1 MYHYHIYSCYVV
13 GIYLSKC
20 MWRPAHDPR
29 RSEALEALEPGPA
42 FVVTEETSSWRRR
55 RFLFSPHVC
64 WHQMGNMGNK
74 NPIDQGIY
82 WCWYLQFIA
91 GCSQFFDILS
101 DGPQLPDIEKCWA
114 EHQQPRMKQPRGL
127 HCWAPLWGLVLDFYT
142 YIYKGSTDHWVI
154 HMYNIYA

>member
-1 MYHYHIYSCYVV
+1 MLLGYTCLNVCGDQPTIPDDP
-13 GIYLSKC
+13 KP
-20 MWRPAHDPR
+20 WRPWSLAPHSRWPKKR
-29 RSEALEALEPGPA
+29 PP
-42 FVVTEETSSWRRR
+42 WRRR

-127 HCWAPLWGLVLDFYT
+127 HCWGPIVRSCIRFLHVYLQR
-142 YIYKGSTDHWVI
+142 IHWSLGHSYV
-154 HMYNIYA
+154 